1 MSPPL
6 NNDIS
11 RQHAACIFLQ
21 VHLSDLSP
29 LRVKVLYGS
38 GDREFTS
45 VYVTDLPDPGRYLS
59 GGELVLTGLM
69 WWHGPDD
76 SARFVDHLVRSGV
89 AALGAGQG
97 WLGHVPADLVTAC
110 AAADLPLIE
119 IPADVSFRAVLDL
132 TARRLAGDVREAL
145 GRHRRLVAA
154 VAEGADLPELFAA
167 LGVTGA
173 VISSTGTV
181 IGRSTGRGGAGPGL
195 SGAGSA
201 RASVGD
207 GVVPATV
214 SEGSAPTA
222 ASSGSPPRTVGGSQV
237 PGTVG
242 GDSAS
247 ASVGGDLASGSV
259 GGDSAPASVG
269 GDSTPASVGGDSTP
283 GSVGGGSVPASVGGN
298 LAPVSV
304 AGDLAPAS
312 ACGPTAPA
320 SVGGDL
326 TPGSVGGPAADNPV
340 RLARAYL
347 TAPRLPHLVSGRTIF
362 GVGRMPRPAGWALVV
377 DGDFI
382 DRADIGYELA
392 SCVALV
398 RRRLDEGRRVERR
411 LLTELLD
418 SPSDTRLETC
428 GLAGAYCVVSATCSA
443 EVLEEL
449 LDRQVVAVPSGP
461 SSIALVPLPEPASWD
476 SLASRLR
483 SACSVL
489 SDPSLSVGLSSR
501 LTGSSALRG
510 GLEEAG
516 HARSLA
522 ESRSGGVVTSDEIY
536 THALLLA
543 TMPEDVRRSFTER
556 LLGPLLAYD
565 AAHQSELVRTL
576 EAFLDCAGSWQV
588 CGERM
593 HVHVNTV
600 RYRIRR
606 VEELTG
612 RDLSSMA
619 DRVDFYLALRA
630 R

>member
-1 MSPPL
+1 M
-6 NNDIS
+6 
-11 RQHAACIFLQ
+11 ACIFLQ
-21 VHLSDLSP
+21 VHLGDLSP
-29 LRVKVLYGS
+29 LRVKLLTGS
-38 GDREFTS
+38 PAREFGS

-69 WWHGPDD
+69 WWHGPGD
-76 SARFVDHLVRSGV
+76 SARFVGNLTRAGV

-97 WLGHVPADLVTAC
+97 WLGHVPDDLVAAC
-110 AAADLPLIE
+110 SAAGLPLVE
-119 IPADVSFRAVLDL
+119 IPADVSFRAILDL

-145 GRHRRLVAA
+145 GRHRRLVEA

-173 VISSTGTV
+173 VISATGTV
-181 IGRSTGRGGAGPGL
+181 IGSSAPTPLSSAVSETDPLDGAVSETDPLSGAVSETGTLDGAGTGGGARAGAAQGGAA
-195 SGAGSA
+195 GAGSA
-201 RASVGD
+201 D
-207 GVVPATV
+207 
-214 SEGSAPTA
+214 
-222 ASSGSPPRTVGGSQV
+222 
-237 PGTVG
+237 
-242 GDSAS
+242 D
-247 ASVGGDLASGSV
+247 
-259 GGDSAPASVG
+259 
-269 GDSTPASVGGDSTP
+269 
-283 GSVGGGSVPASVGGN
+283 
-298 LAPVSV
+298 
-304 AGDLAPAS
+304 
-312 ACGPTAPA
+312 
-320 SVGGDL
+320 
-326 TPGSVGGPAADNPV
+326 PV

-347 TAPRLPHLVSGRTIF
+347 TAPRLPYLVSGRTLF
-362 GVGRMPRPAGWALVV
+362 GVGRMPRAAGWVLVV

-411 LLTELLD
+411 LLADLLD
-418 SPSDTRLETC
+418 APSDTRLQTC
-428 GLAGAYCVVSATCSA
+428 GLSPDGGYCVVSATCPP

-449 LDRQVVAVPSGP
+449 LDRRVVAAPSG
-461 SSIALVPLPEPASWD
+461 SSGSVSLVPLPSPSD
-476 SLASRLR
+476 SVASRLR
-483 SACSVL
+483 TACAVL
-489 SDPSLSVGLSSR
+489 SDPTLSIGISGH
-501 LTGSSALRG
+501 LTGASALRG

-522 ESRSGGVVTSDEIY
+522 ESRSGAVVTSDEIY

-543 TMPEDVRRSFTER
+543 TMPGDVRRSFAER

-576 EAFLDCAGSWQV
+576 EAFLDCAGSWQM
-588 CGERM
+588 CGERI